1 MARPS
6 IYEAVGGDEA
16 FLALATAFH
25 ARCLADP
32 VLEHPFSHPGSPEHV
47 ERLAEY
53 WAEVFG
59 GPPRYSKEHG
69 GHSAMLEIHARQG
82 ADEDLGRRF
91 AAAFMAAADD
101 AGLPADPTLRT
112 PCATTSRGRSRRSC
126 RSPRETLASTPNSP
140 RRGGAGTGWRNAA
153 RSRRRPVDMR
163 HRRVSH
169 G

>member
-101 AGLPADPTLRT
+101 AGLPADPTLRNVLRDHIAWAVEEVLSLSPGDTRVDPELAT
-112 PCATTSRGRSRRSC
+112 PRWGWNGLEERG
-126 RSPRETLASTPNSP
+126 
-140 RRGGAGTGWRNAA
+140 
-153 RSRRRPVDMR
+153 
-163 HRRVSH
+163 
-169 G
+169 